1 MKNFLFFF
9 LTLIHLSVFGQI
21 GGSITYSGSTT
32 QGAQNG
38 HISIARYNTPTC
50 IAKDGLNNMYVSDF
64 NGIRKIDETGN
75 VTTIIPYSSIGPVS
89 DMAYDTTTGTFIV
102 AAIPNSVKLLRIDTN
117 GNILNTYYDNGLTT
131 SSFGGAFG
139 VVVDNSGAIYYSIP
153 TFHIIRKLVPS
164 TNTTTIY
171 AGQSNSSGNVIG
183 PIAGSQ
189 FNLPQDL
196 EIDASGNIYTF
207 DQSNTVIKKI
217 TPSTVSNVLA
227 ISGAKMAINGN
238 NLYVSKSSS
247 IFNINLATLS
257 GLTLSGNDTL
267 TGFQNGGPNSS
278 LYNTPSGI
286 LIFSPSF
293 ILVCDSYNNQ
303 IRRVQINDAC
313 ANAQILTANSG
324 LVDIGKYNGN
334 VPSGSNLC
342 YNYTSNVP
350 MANWYKFTPTQNGV
364 LDVTS
369 QTNQNPISNNTRL
382 AIYRGTCEALI
393 CLGSSDNI
401 STGTG
406 NLNSY
411 IQGLE
416 LAANNTYY
424 IVWDNTY
431 ESSTTNFM
439 YTFTPKTCFTPNTYS
454 LVSPVTTTSVHL
466 QWNAP
471 TLGDSTPDSYSV
483 QIGLRNWGRQ
493 PAGLIQSGNPTTN
506 SFQFT
511 GLEQGKVYD
520 MYVKSNCSVSD
531 ESLWEGPIQV
541 ATAFD
546 PVEAPYVENFDTET
560 SFGFLGL
567 GRYSDTTNANW
578 RFQTGGP
585 NAFVYNGSN
594 SVYSISDSAALTNA
608 YLFTKP
614 VNLIAGQSY
623 NVNFYLKDYST
634 SGNTTQYQVE
644 VLVGTNTTSTTPAD
658 YNIIWT
664 DFDTQASNVFVAK
677 NASYTPSVSGA
688 YRFAI
693 RNSSQSTGSG
703 THYLFVD
710 NLVISSALSVE
721 DFNQS
726 GLSLY
731 PNPVLDVI
739 TLQNTNNL
747 TIKKFSVVDMNGRVL
762 QTNTLSND
770 NSINLSA
777 LSKGIY
783 FIQLD
788 TEKGILSKK
797 IIKE

>member
-1 MKNFLFFF
+1 MKKILFSLFV
-9 LTLIHLSVFGQI
+9 LVSISALGQI
-21 GGSITYSGSTT
+21 GQSNTYTGSTT
-32 QGAQNG
+32 EGSQDGGLFQ
-38 HISIARYNTPTC
+38 ARYSYPTC
-50 IAKDGLNNMYVSDF
+50 VIKAGFYTYVGD
-64 NGIRKIDETGN
+64 NGRLRKIDELGN
-75 VTTIIPYSSIGPVS
+75 VSTISTVIGNIH
-89 DMAYDTTTGTFIV
+89 DMAYDATTNTFIV
-102 AAIPNSVKLLRIDTN
+102 STVIDYEKVLRIDTN
-117 GNILNTYYDNGLTT
+117 GAILGQIYSNSSTT
-131 SSFGGAFG
+131 SSFGGAWG
-139 VVVDNSGAIYYSIP
+139 VEVDDAGNIYYSVP
-153 TFHIIRKLVPS
+153 TFHAIQKYVPS
-164 TNTTTIY
+164 TNTTTTY
-171 AGQSNSSGNVIG
+171 AGTPFSPGNANGTLLGSSFSY
-183 PIAGSQ
+183 PR
-189 FNLPQDL
+189 DL
-196 EIDASGNIYTF
+196 EFDTNGNLYFT
-207 DQSNTVIKKI
+207 DQNNTVIKKI
-217 TPSTVSNVLA
+217 TATAVSTLTGSADNINCISYADNMLYFTNNYKLMGFNLLSNSLQV
-227 ISGAKMAINGN
+227 ISGTSNT
-238 NLYVSKSSS
+238 S
-247 IFNINLATLS
+247 
-257 GLTLSGNDTL
+257 
-267 TGFQNGGPNSS
+267 GFQNGNAATSRFNGLMGIFPINSYY
-278 LYNTPSGI
+278 LLACDYYNH
-286 LIFSPSF
+286 
-293 ILVCDSYNNQ
+293 Q
-303 IRRVQINDAC
+303 IRRIQIGDAC
-313 ANAQILTANSG
+313 ANATVLTNNSDRV
-324 LVDIGKYNGN
+324 LIGSYFGN
-334 VPSGSNLC
+334 PPSGSGLC
-342 YNYTSNVP
+342 YNYSNNNAA
-350 MANWYKFTPTQNGV
+350 ANWYKFTPTQNGV
-364 LDVTS
+364 LTVTS
-369 QTNQNPISNNTRL
+369 QTVQNPISEDTRL
-382 AIYRGTCEALI
+382 SIYSGTC
-393 CLGSSDNI
+393 GSLTCVAGNDDI
-401 STGTG
+401 SPGINKNSSVQ
-406 NLNSY
+406 NLE
-411 IQGLE
+411 IV
-416 LAANNTYY
+416 ANTTYY
-424 IVWDNTY
+424 IVWDNIHDSAAIDFT
-431 ESSTTNFM
+431 
-439 YTFTPKTCFTPNTYS
+439 YTFTPQTCFTPNAYS

-585 NAFVYNGSN
+585 NAFVYNGAN

-693 RNSSQSTGSG
+693 RNSSQSTGTG

-710 NLVISSALSVE
+710 NLVISSTLSVE